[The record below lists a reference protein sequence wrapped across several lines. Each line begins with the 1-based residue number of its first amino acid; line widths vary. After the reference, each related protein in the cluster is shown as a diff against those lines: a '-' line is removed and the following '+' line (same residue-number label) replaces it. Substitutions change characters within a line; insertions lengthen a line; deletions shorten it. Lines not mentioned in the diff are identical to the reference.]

1 MIDLE
6 DKKEFAPGIKSR
18 NIYTP
23 NQNKDFKIS
32 RSKFDNFRKCPRCF
46 YFDVVKGYI
55 APGTPGWALNSKT
68 DELLKK
74 EFDKYREEEKPHPFF
89 LENNLKN
96 IIPYKNNN
104 VAKDVDGNVMFC
116 SGSKK
121 AYKIMDAWRTN
132 AKGISIRFKDTNL
145 ILYGSVDDIWLDTKT
160 NELIVV
166 DYKSQGTFDE
176 VNPDTYFNAEYR
188 LDYQRQLNFY
198 SYLLN
203 NQQGELSNIKV
214 SKTAYLYVVNAR
226 GLDDNFNNQLIFETK
241 LVPVPISDEGIE
253 ENLQKMLDL
262 MNSETIPNANPKC
275 KNCAY
280 SRRRA
285 DLDFQLS
292 ENTIKNLFVK
302 FCKEK
307 LFLESLSKFI
317 KENKDH
323 LEMDNKN
330 E

>member
-6 DKKEFAPGIKSR
+6 DKKDFATGIKSK

-32 RSKFDNFRKCPRCF
+32 RSKFDDFRKCPRCF
-46 YFDVVKGYI
+46 YCDVVKGYV

-89 LENNLKN
+89 LKNNLEN

-104 VAKDVDGNVMFC
+104 IAKDVDGNVIKH
-116 SGSKK
+116 SQTKK
-121 AYKIMDAWRTN
+121 PYKVMDAWRTN
-132 AKGISIRFKDTNL
+132 SKGISIRFKDTNL
-145 ILYGSVDDIWLDTKT
+145 ILYGSVDDIWMNTKT

-166 DYKSQGTFDE
+166 DYKSQGSSDE
-176 VNPDTYFNAEYR
+176 VNPETYFNAEYR

-203 NQQGELSNIKV
+203 NQQGDLSEIKV
-214 SKTAYLYVVNAR
+214 SKIAYLYVVNAR
-226 GLDDNFNNQLIFETK
+226 GLDDGFNNQLIFEPK
-241 LVPVPISDEGIE
+241 LVPVQISDDGIE
-253 ENLQKMLDL
+253 DNLQKMFDL
-262 MNSETIPNANPKC
+262 MNSKNIPEPNPKC

-280 SRRRA
+280 SRRRS
-285 DLDFQLS
+285 DLDLELNEDNI
-292 ENTIKNLFVK
+292 ENFLIRFAEDKI
-302 FCKEK
+302 
-307 LFLESLSKFI
+307 FLESASKLLNE
-317 KENKDH
+317 KK
-323 LEMDNKN
+323 LLKTDNKN